1 MTTLRKKLIEV
12 ALPLE
17 AINREAA
24 REKSIRHG
32 HPSTLHLWWARRPLA
47 ACRAVIFASL
57 VDDPGSRPDLYPT
70 PEAQETKR
78 QELFR
83 LIEELVKW
91 ENSNNPRVLEAARAE
106 ILRSTDGNPPPVY
119 DPFCGGGSIPLE
131 AQRLGLAAHA
141 SDLNPVPVLITK
153 ALIEIPPRFAGHVP
167 VNPQA
172 RAKMGGSSGS
182 WPGASGLAEDVRY
195 YGAWMREQAK
205 ERIGKLYPPVYAVQE
220 ADGSWRHASELEWIG
235 WDGERLRRVAEP
247 AYRGTS
253 KVRELTVIAWL
264 WARTVASPNPA
275 ARGAHVPL
283 VRSFWLST
291 KPGKK
296 AWVEPVVDAAAGT
309 YRFEVRTGA
318 TGEPR
323 GATVGKRGGECLLT
337 GGPLPL
343 DHIRAEGKAGRL
355 GARLLAIVA
364 EGERGRVYLPP
375 SEAHERLASEVPP
388 PADAPETDLV
398 VNSRYMTPTGYGM
411 TKHRHLFTNRQ
422 LTALTTFC
430 DLVAGARAKVQADG
444 GDPAYADAVAT
455 YLGLWVGRFVDLNNS
470 LCQWR
475 SDPAKQHVGHLFA
488 RQAIPMV
495 WDFAEANS
503 IGDSAGGFNKT
514 FLFTP
519 KVLEGFAPAKVEG
532 QVRQMSAAV
541 IQPNG
546 HPYVFSSDPPYYDNV
561 PYADLS
567 DFFYVWM
574 RRALNSIYP
583 QLLGTVLVPKR
594 EELVA
599 DPFRQGGKE
608 QSRRFFEDG
617 MHHVFQRMRAASD
630 PRFPTTIYY
639 AFKQEENEDEEG
651 GDGVKAATV
660 RASTGWETFL
670 QSLVNAGWQV
680 DGTWPMR
687 TELGNRMRGLD
698 SNALASSIVL
708 VCRPRPDDAGI
719 ASRRDF
725 LSALKRELPEALRHL
740 QKGNIAP
747 VDLAQAAIGPGMA
760 VFSRFGRVLEA
771 GGEPMP
777 VRTALA
783 LINQTLDETLAEQEG
798 EFDAGTRWALTWFG
812 QYGFEEGPYGTAETL
827 ATARNT
833 SVGGLAAGGVLLSRA
848 GRVRL
853 LRAEEL
859 APDDGPAGAGG
870 GRAAVWEATHR
881 LVRALDARGE
891 EGTAETIALLGG
903 ECADLA
909 RDLSYRLFI
918 VCERRKWARE
928 ALVYNALVQAWPEAS
943 RLAMGKPPGETF
955 TQREML

>member
-1 MTTLRKKLIEV
+1 M
-12 ALPLE
+12 
-17 AINREAA
+17 
-24 REKSIRHG
+24 
-32 HPSTLHLWWARRPLA
+32 
-47 ACRAVIFASL
+47 
-57 VDDPGSRPDLYPT
+57 
-70 PEAQETKR
+70 
-78 QELFR
+78 
-83 LIEELVKW
+83 
-91 ENSNNPRVLEAARAE
+91 
-106 ILRSTDGNPPPVY
+106 Y

-131 AQRLGLAAHA
+131 AQRLGLEAHA

-153 ALIEIPPRFAGHVP
+153 ALIEIPPKFAGRPP
-167 VNPQA
+167 VNPQTGV
-172 RAKMGGSSGS
+172 KVGGSSGS
-182 WPGASGLAEDVRY
+182 WLGATGLADDVRY
-195 YGAWMREQAK
+195 YGTWMRDQAK
-205 ERIGKLYPPVYAVQE
+205 ERIGRLYPPVYAVPE
-220 ADGSWRHASELEWIG
+220 EDGLWRHATPAEQTDWDSE
-235 WDGERLRRVAEP
+235 RVRREKDP
-247 AYRGTS
+247 TFRGKS

-283 VRSFWLST
+283 VRSFWLWT

-296 AWVEPVVDAAAGT
+296 VWVEPVIDAAART
-309 YRFEVRTGA
+309 YRFEVRASA

-343 DHIRAEGKAGRL
+343 DHIRAEGRAGRM
-355 GARLLAIVA
+355 GTRLMTIVA
-364 EGERGRVYLPP
+364 EGDRGRIYLPP
-375 SEAHERLASEVPP
+375 TDEHERMALETTPP
-388 PADAPETDLV
+388 GDVPETDMA

-411 TKHRHLFTNRQ
+411 TKHRQLFTNRQ
-422 LTALTTFC
+422 LVALTAYCELVGEARTKVCADC
-430 DLVAGARAKVQADG
+430 DDEDYADG
-444 GDPAYADAVAT
+444 VAT
-455 YLGLWVGRFVDLNNS
+455 YLGLWIGRFVDLNNA

-475 SDPAKQHVGHLFA
+475 SDPAKQHVGHMFA
-488 RQAIPMV
+488 RQAVPMV
-495 WDFAEANS
+495 WDFAEANPL
-503 IGDSAGGFNKT
+503 GNSAGSFDKT

-519 KVLEGFAPAKVEG
+519 KVLESFAPAETAG
-532 QVRQMSAAV
+532 QVQQMSAADV
-541 IQPNG
+541 QPNG
-546 HPYVFSSDPPYYDNV
+546 RLYVFSTDPPYYDNV

-574 RRALNSIYP
+574 RRALNPFYP
-583 QLLGTVLVPKR
+583 ELLGTMLVPKAA
-594 EELVA
+594 ELVA
-599 DPFRQGGKE
+599 DPFRQGSKE
-608 QSRRFFEDG
+608 KSRAFFESG
-617 MHHVFQRMRAASD
+617 MHYVFERMRAASD

-639 AFKQEENEDEEG
+639 AFKQEENEDEETS
-651 GDGVKAATV
+651 DGVKATIV

-708 VCRPRPDDAGI
+708 VCRPRPTDAGI

-725 LSALKRELPEALRHL
+725 LSLLKRELPDALRHL

-760 VFSRFGRVLEA
+760 VFSRFAKVLEA

-798 EFDAGTRWALTWFG
+798 EFDAGTRWAVTWFY
-812 QYGFEEGPYGTAETL
+812 QYGFAEGPYGTAETL

-833 SVGGLAAGGVLLSRA
+833 AVGRLAEEGFIHSRA

-859 APDDGPAGAGG
+859 SPLGDGGLDA
-870 GRAAVWEATHR
+870 RTTIWEATHR
-881 LVRALDARGE
+881 LVRALDLSGE
-891 EGTAETIALLGG
+891 EGTAEAIAHMGS
-903 ECADLA
+903 ERAELA
-909 RDLSYRLFI
+909 RDLSYRLFTL
-918 VCERRKWARE
+918 CERNKWARE
-928 ALVYNALVQAWPEAS
+928 AMAYNALVGAWSEAS
-943 RLAMGKPPGETF
+943 RLAMSKPLRETF
-955 TQREML
+955 TQHEML